1 MDNVSPM
8 THHLIIR
15 IHIDPTLGLGHLTR
29 ALAIYEEWKLLGG
42 KTTLVVSGDE
52 RAREVGRGKNILS
65 GELPPEIIDLGENS
79 FAPLGKT
86 MKGEVVLFDQW
97 TSSREQIKEAHPR
110 KIALMEDDG
119 DAYEEA
125 DLLFQPY
132 LEGIVWPD
140 HPTRTKN
147 GIKLKPHEDIRGK
160 CHVLCGATYIVAS
173 PIVRTLRPKRQP
185 DQPLNAQKILVTF
198 GGSDA
203 MGLAQKAFDILK
215 NLQQEGRWRGSS
227 VILAPQGIRG
237 DSFPGCTVHTSM
249 TQLSEKIQQ
258 FDVIWCA
265 GGVTLIDALCLG
277 IPVVA
282 WGQNERQVQGLTEL
296 GHHGSCFGLGEGPSA
311 DPQTVQDA
319 LEHWLGPEGQESRQ
333 EQVAAGMALIDG
345 LGATRVAKEL
355 WKLAEK

>member
-1 MDNVSPM
+1 M
-8 THHLIIR
+8 THRLILR
-15 IHIDPTLGLGHLTR
+15 IHIDPTLGLGHLAR
-29 ALAIYEEWKLLGG
+29 ALAIHEEWKALGG
-42 KTTLVVSGDE
+42 QVTLAVSGDE
-52 RAREVGRGKNILS
+52 RARQVGRGINILQTS
-65 GELPPEIIDLGENS
+65 GLPTQIIDLGEDS
-79 FAPLGKT
+79 LAPLGKGIQ
-86 MKGEVVLFDQW
+86 GEVVLFDQW
-97 TSSREQIKEAHPR
+97 TSSREQIKEAAPL

-119 DAYEEA
+119 DAYEES

-140 HPTRTKN
+140 HPIRMKE
-147 GIKLKPHEDIRGK
+147 GVKLKPHEDIRGK
-160 CHVLCGATYIVAS
+160 CHVLCGASYIVAS

-203 MGLAQKAFDILK
+203 AGLAQKAFNILK
-215 NLQQEGRWRGSS
+215 NLQQEDRWRGNA
-227 VILAPQGIRG
+227 VILAPQGIQG
-237 DSFPGCTVHTSM
+237 DLFPGCTVHASV
-249 TQLSEKIQQ
+249 TQLSEKIPQY
-258 FDVIWCA
+258 DVLWCA

-277 IPVVA
+277 VPVVA

-296 GHHGSCFGLGEGPSA
+296 GQHGACFGLGEGPSA
-311 DPQTVQDA
+311 DSRTVEDA

-333 EQVAAGMALIDG
+333 EQVVAGMGLIDG